1 MSPPSLQ
8 PLNRL
13 INTGSLADI
22 DNPIVPA
29 GLDELLHSIGV
40 ALRDMFIGRARPD
53 RAVVFG
59 PTNGVSHASGD
70 RSDIGRS
77 CPRGQ
82 VTKGQVRYRSLV
94 CGRAT
99 CDLSSFSGVRL
110 SRAIPQMP
118 LLEGGTRF
126 AAEIRHTR
134 RKCLRWT

>member
-82 VTKGQVRYRSLV
+82 VTKGQVRYRSRSVRYRSRSDIGLWSAGARLV
-94 CGRAT
+94 ICP
-99 CDLSSFSGVRL
+99 L
-110 SRAIPQMP
+110 SRASVF
-118 LLEGGTRF
+118 LERF
-126 AAEIRHTR
+126 H
-134 RKCLRWT
+134 KCLC